1 MQKDSLFPT
10 VFRTSIDVLRTAMH
24 INDENG
30 QVNSVYVKEIR
41 REDTKMLRITQENF
55 YFFLIYEI
63 FK

>member
-10 VFRTSIDVLRTAMH
+10 VFQTSIDVLRTAMH